1 MLRSRRPVLDSDSM
15 RKQSV
20 FFFGYF
26 WFSGPTAVESSE
38 RT

>member
-1 MLRSRRPVLDSDSM
+1 M

-26 WFSGPTAVESSE
+26 WFSGPGGREIQVYP
-38 RT
+38 